1 MSKLGNVAAGLLGGY
16 VGYKQ
21 EQERREDRKLD
32 REMYQS
38 LLSKKKDAVAP
49 VAAPAA
55 TNAMA
60 AGAAEA
66 DRIEE
71 QEPIEGFGASAMGVR
86 KANGGMV
93 GEMPKHYDRF
103 MWQKQS
109 FKKGTPSF

>member
-32 REMYQS
+32 REMYNAVLGKRKQDDM
-38 LLSKKKDAVAP
+38 SKP
-49 VAAPAA
+49 AASPAA
-55 TNAMA
+55 TNAVM
-60 AGAAEA
+60 AGAQEA
-66 DRIEE
+66 DQIMAEDE
-71 QEPIEGFGASAMGVR
+71 GVR
-86 KANGGMV
+86 GFANGGMI

>member
-38 LLSKKKDAVAP
+38 LLGKKKDAAAP

-60 AGAAEA
+60 EGAQAADEIMAE
-66 DRIEE
+66 DE
-71 QEPIEGFGASAMGVR
+71 GVR
-86 KANGGMV
+86 GFANGGMV

>member
-32 REMYQS
+32 RELYQS
-38 LLSKKKDAVAP
+38 VLGKRKQENMAKP
-49 VAAPAA
+49 EAAPAA
-55 TNAMA
+55 TNAVM
-60 AGAAEA
+60 AGAQEA
-66 DRIEE
+66 DQIMAEDEAVR
-71 QEPIEGFGASAMGVR
+71 GF
-86 KANGGMV
+86 ANGGMV

>member
-32 REMYQS
+32 RELYQS
-38 LLSKKKDAVAP
+38 VLGKRKQENMAKP
-49 VAAPAA
+49 EAAPAA
-55 TNAMA
+55 TNAVM

-66 DRIEE
+66 DRIDEE
-71 QEPIEGFGASAMGVR
+71 NLPVGPRM
-86 KANGGMV
+86 ANGGMV

>member
-32 REMYQS
+32 REMYQT
-38 LLSKKKDAVAP
+38 LLGKKKDAAAP

-60 AGAAEA
+60 EGAAEA
-66 DRIEE
+66 DRIDEE
-71 QEPIEGFGASAMGVR
+71 NPVEGFSVGAGM
-86 KANGGMV
+86 ANGGMV